1 MFRQLHHAYVD
12 MLCNPFYIPGES
24 ITSRLPTV
32 TLCCVILVSS
42 FLHMSTL
49 WLLFI
54 AVSFIDSS
62 PSLGVVD
69 SVCLYVCLSRCS
81 FKLLLLF
88 CFSMESSHFL
98 AVSSPCGTLQNYIL
112 RFTRFIQIYSPKFG
126 TNRRTT
132 FCRVPHGEM
141 MAKKWRDSIEKQ
153 KRRIDWRSTVTY
165 RRTDR
170 VNDKI

>member
-1 MFRQLHHAYVD
+1 MSLNSIVCAFQMFRQLHHAYVD

-98 AVSSPCGTLQNYIL
+98 AVSSPCGTLPNVFFDFWFRPLTPKI
-112 RFTRFIQIYSPKFG
+112 FSPKFALAQ
-126 TNRRTT
+126 NRL
-132 FCRVPHGEM
+132 
-141 MAKKWRDSIEKQ
+141 
-153 KRRIDWRSTVTY
+153 
-165 RRTDR
+165 
-170 VNDKI
+170 